1 MERAARVANLDW
13 ERVCWRDEYRL
24 VAGIDEAGRGALAGP
39 IIAAAVVLPPGLRL
53 TARVREINDSK
64 QLAEAKRDRL
74 ADLVRSVATAWS
86 IGQATASEIDELG
99 ISVANRLCM
108 ERAVARL
115 GCEPDF
121 ALLDAF
127 TCDLSVP
134 QIGLI
139 DGDAISL
146 SVAAASILAKTERD
160 GIMRKAHE
168 QDCRYHFDRHV
179 GYGTAIHL
187 DALRSHGPC
196 QLHRL
201 TFRGVRP
208 EAAE

>member
-1 MERAARVANLDW
+1 MERTGHVANLDW
-13 ERVCWRDEYRL
+13 ERACWRDDYHF

-39 IIAAAVVLPPGLRL
+39 IVAAAVVLPPGLRL
-53 TARVREINDSK
+53 SPRVREINDSK
-64 QLAEAKRDRL
+64 QLSEAKRDRM

-86 IGQATASEIDELG
+86 IGQATAWEIDELG

-108 ERAVARL
+108 ERAVAGL

-146 SVAAASILAKTERD
+146 SIAAASILAKTERD
-160 GIMRKAHE
+160 RIMRQAHE
-168 QDCRYHFDRHV
+168 QDSRYHFDRHV
-179 GYGTAIHL
+179 GYGTPMHL
-187 DALRSHGPC
+187 NALRSHGPC
-196 QLHRL
+196 GLHRL

-208 EAAE
+208 GAAE

>member
-1 MERAARVANLDW
+1 MANLDW
-13 ERVCWRDEYRL
+13 ERACWRDEFRF

-39 IIAAAVVLPPGLRL
+39 IVAAAVVLPPGLRL
-53 TARVREINDSK
+53 TARIREINDSK
-64 QLAEAKRDRL
+64 QVPEAKRERL
-74 ADLVRSVATAWS
+74 AGLVRSLATAWS
-86 IGQATASEIDELG
+86 IGQSTAAEIDELG
-99 ISVANRLCM
+99 ISTANRLCM
-108 ERAVARL
+108 ERAVAGL
-115 GCEPDF
+115 CCEPDF

-146 SVAAASILAKTERD
+146 SIAAASILAKTGRD
-160 GIMRKAHE
+160 RVMRMAHE

-179 GYGTAIHL
+179 GYGTALHL

-196 QLHRL
+196 ALHRL

-208 EAAE
+208 EDAE